1 MPELTRSL
9 AVLGPVLGLVL
20 GPVLGPVLGSHVST
34 GRIAEGEYGQ

>member
-34 GRIAEGEYGQ
+34 GRIAEGEYGR